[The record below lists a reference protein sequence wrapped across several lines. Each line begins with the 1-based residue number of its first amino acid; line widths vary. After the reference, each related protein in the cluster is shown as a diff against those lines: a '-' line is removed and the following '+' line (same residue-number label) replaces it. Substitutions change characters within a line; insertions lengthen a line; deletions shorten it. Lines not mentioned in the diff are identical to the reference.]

1 MFHEPLRNTAR
12 FYFICIRTP
21 FNSAGERDKPSH
33 CQTIRKDCGET
44 HTCPLHAYVA
54 KALIHDGCR
63 CFFVF
68 CLTIKRLLFIETKPN
83 ITSYNLYYVN
93 LRWEKERKERHDSL
107 YSPSTRC
114 NRSAVKS
121 RKLNISRGAK
131 LSIFCNS
138 SLLHHLSPFSV
149 SFSFFV
155 ICSIDNTVSDWIVT

>member
-1 MFHEPLRNTAR
+1 MTQQIWTSPHLIIAHS
-12 FYFICIRTP
+12 FITNYNGFP
-21 FNSAGERDKPSH
+21 GGGEFSN
-33 CQTIRKDCGET
+33 QI
-44 HTCPLHAYVA
+44 CPLHAYVA